1 MEQIEYLN
9 KYEKDLQ
16 LHLLLMLTSQG
27 KLQGQL
33 LESDDLADMWEKV
46 APYYLQDAVKEIAD
60 YPNVALGWAMYLGM
74 AVARY
79 WDEDWA
85 YYSKMNLYEVLRDK
99 RGFDYMDEEIRQKV
113 LGMGGEE
120 FTNCEKLVQNCAQQV
135 LNKIRHENISPQS
148 PLAFHVFVR
157 SIKVL
162 YKIGASVELRA
173 LGYKFEKAN

>member
-1 MEQIEYLN
+1 MEQIEYLD

-16 LHLLLMLTSQG
+16 LHLLLMLSSQG
-27 KLQGQL
+27 KLHGQL
-33 LESDDLADMWEKV
+33 LESDDLAEMWDKV

-74 AVARY
+74 AAARY

-85 YYSKMNLYEVLRDK
+85 YYSKMNIYEELRDK
-99 RGFDYMDEEIRQKV
+99 RGFDYMDEVIRENV

-120 FTNCEKLVQNCAQQV
+120 FTKCEKLVQSCAQQV

-157 SIKVL
+157 SFKVL
-162 YKIGASVELRA
+162 YKIGASVELCA